1 MRGLILK
8 DFLNLKKYGKQ
19 IIMILAIFLL
29 FGIMMKSPLY
39 ICFMMMLYGTMTIL
53 TVMSYDE
60 RAGFDKYALSMP
72 IQKKDLVTSK
82 YAVWLIVM
90 TGALI
95 ISIIT
100 GVIMNSFF
108 GGNVIEAIVSVLAVE
123 GVYVILFSIV
133 IPIMFKLGVEK
144 GRMVMMAVLIVPS
157 VLAVLVGTMA
167 EEIGIQIN
175 PEKINLFVE
184 NYWYLLIIGAVVFVI
199 LAVFISYIV
208 SVRVVLKK
216 EY

>member
-1 MRGLILK
+1 MKGLILK
-8 DFLNLKKYGKQ
+8 DLFNLRKYGKQ
-19 IIMILAIFLL
+19 IVMILGVFLL

-39 ICFMMMLYGTMTIL
+39 VCFMMMLYGTMTIL

-72 IQKKDLVTSK
+72 IQKKDLVISK
-82 YAVWLIVM
+82 YAVWFLVMAGALTISVLTSIVM
-90 TGALI
+90 NLFFKE
-95 ISIIT
+95 SIIE
-100 GVIMNSFF
+100 G
-108 GGNVIEAIVSVLAVE
+108 IVSVLAVE
-123 GVYVILFSIV
+123 GVYVILLSIV

-157 VLAVLVGTMA
+157 ILAILIGTMA
-167 EEIGIQIN
+167 EKSGMIIN

-184 NYWYLLIIGAVVFVI
+184 NYWYLLVGCALALVVVT
-199 LAVFISYIV
+199 VFISYKV
-208 SVRVVLKK
+208 SVLVVEKK